1 MWKWLGGIVAAVLIW
16 WLTQGALEVIK
27 RPVPQ
32 APSPTPTPAFSVTG
46 SWNYS
51 MKSNVSGNTHTG
63 AMILTQDGSL
73 VSGILE
79 KTFDNSKTGLKGTLL
94 GNTLELVRD
103 TGLDTI
109 QTYRL
114 SKSSDNQMTGMFE
127 NVGKYPDSG
136 SIELQR

>member
-1 MWKWLGGIVAAVLIW
+1 
-16 WLTQGALEVIK
+16 
-27 RPVPQ
+27 
-32 APSPTPTPAFSVTG
+32 
-46 SWNYS
+46 